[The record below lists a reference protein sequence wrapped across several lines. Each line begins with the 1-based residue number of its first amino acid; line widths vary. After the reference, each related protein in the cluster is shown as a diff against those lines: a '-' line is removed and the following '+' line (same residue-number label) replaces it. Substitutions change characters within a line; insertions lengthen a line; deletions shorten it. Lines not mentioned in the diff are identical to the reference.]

1 MNMNMNNVGN
11 KLMNRFFRRVDGVV
25 WDLMSGRIGVKTRDG
40 IATLEGEGDNAQINI
55 NMFDQFGFELPA
67 FAQNTPT
74 AGINVGDVIYGENS
88 VKGWVVEKKE
98 KSLVLMKPDGSRG
111 SITPPKVQMMGA
123 EGGLMVLRSLTSML
137 PGGDGGLNQMQ
148 SMLMPMLMMGEDSV
162 DLDKIM
168 PLMLMS
174 QMGMGG
180 ATTSDGSNPMANM
193 MPMIMMMGMLGGG
206 KDSGKGILGGK
217 KNFFDNP

>member
-1 MNMNMNNVGN
+1 MQNQMNMNNIGN

-25 WDLMSGRIGVKTRDG
+25 WDLMSGRIGVKTKDG
-40 IATLEGEGDNAQINI
+40 IATLEGEGDEAQINI

-74 AGINVGDVIYGENS
+74 AGIQVGDVIYGESS

-98 KSLVLMKPDGSRG
+98 KSLVLMKPDGTRG
-111 SITPPKVQMMGA
+111 SITPPKVQMMGN

-137 PGGDGGLNQMQ
+137 PGGEGGLNQMQ
-148 SMLMPMLMMGEDSV
+148 GMLMPMLMMGGG
-162 DLDKIM
+162 DLDLDNIM

-174 QMGMGG
+174 QMGVMGQPDAAG
-180 ATTSDGSNPMANM
+180 GQANPMANM
-193 MPMIMMMGMLGGG
+193 MPMMMAMSMFGG
-206 KDSGKGILGGK
+206 KGK
-217 KNFFDNP
+217 KSFFDQ

>member
-1 MNMNMNNVGN
+1 MSGKMNNVGN

-25 WDLMSGRIGVKTRDG
+25 WDLMTGKIGVKTREG
-40 IATLEGEGDNAQINI
+40 IATLEGAGDDAQINI

-74 AGINVGDVIYGENS
+74 AGISVGDVIYGENS

-98 KSLVLMKPDGSRG
+98 KSLVLMRPDGSRG

-137 PGGDGGLNQMQ
+137 PGGEGGLNQMQ
-148 SMLMPMLMMGEDSV
+148 AFLMPMLMAGGDSS
-162 DLDKIM
+162 DLESIM
-168 PLMLMS
+168 PMMLMS
-174 QMGMGG
+174 QMNLTGGDAAAAGSQMG
-180 ATTSDGSNPMANM
+180 NM
-193 MPMIMMMGMLGGG
+193 MQMMMMMKMMGGG
-206 KDSGKGILGGK
+206 KGGKG
-217 KNFFDNP
+217 FFD